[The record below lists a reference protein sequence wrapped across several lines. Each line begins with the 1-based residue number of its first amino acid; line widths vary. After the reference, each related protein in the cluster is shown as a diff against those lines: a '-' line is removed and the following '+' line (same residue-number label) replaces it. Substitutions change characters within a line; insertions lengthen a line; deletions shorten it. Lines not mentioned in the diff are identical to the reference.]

1 MKVVKKILVFPIII
15 VLSILS
21 RLIDLIV
28 KVECWV
34 AGVGFLLLAIFAV
47 LALLNNMWLQLGIFA
62 SLFVAGVVI
71 MLMSVHILF
80 WIDSLKESVE
90 NCRNE

>member
-1 MKVVKKILVFPIII
+1 MKRIKRVLVVPILLVLELLKIVINL
-15 VLSILS
+15 
-21 RLIDLIV
+21 LI
-28 KVECWV
+28 KAECWV

-47 LALLNNMWLQLGIFA
+47 LAIFNKMWLQLGIFA

>member
-1 MKVVKKILVFPIII
+1 MRIIKKIVTVPIIMF
-15 VLSILS
+15 LSILS
-21 RLIDLIV
+21 RLTDLIV

-34 AGVGFLLLAIFAV
+34 AGVGFLLLAIFSV
-47 LALLNNMWLQLGIFA
+47 LAIFNKMWLQLGIFA

-80 WIDSLKESVE
+80 WIDNLKESVE
-90 NCRNE
+90 NCRND